1 MKPQTFLVAAFA
13 ALIAGAAGMFVAH
26 HHWPATPAPA
36 PRQIAEAT
44 PETAPDPEIA
54 RLRAQVEQLQ
64 REVSDLRA
72 ENGTLRDLSP
82 KPPADPGARTAAAD
96 TAAPKPA
103 GQDKPPQESEP
114 GAEAAAKA
122 LRDQAINDLQDS
134 NKSGDAAQLLAALAA
149 KGDAEARKALMAILK
164 GDNEDAKEN
173 VIEALDDNGIANSD
187 DFAAAI
193 QSLMTDPSA
202 KVRGEVAQA
211 LSTLPAEVSGPLL
224 VTMLQDTDP
233 RVIRKALDSLGDLK
247 YEGARADLLPLT
259 RHADEGVAFEA
270 SLALHRLG
278 DSSAIEAYVPVYG
291 SRTRSADSK
300 QRLDAVKGLRR
311 IRLESTRAYLE
322 PLQEDP
328 DKDVAKEAKK
338 AIKELDKKQ
347 QPK

>member
-1 MKPQTFLVAAFA
+1 MKPQVFLVAAVA

-26 HHWPATPAPA
+26 HHWPAEAPPVPRPQLAQTPVE
-36 PRQIAEAT
+36 AE
-44 PETAPDPEIA
+44 PDPEVA
-54 RLRAQVEQLQ
+54 RLRAQVNQLQ
-64 REVSDLRA
+64 GENRDLRA
-72 ENGTLRDLSP
+72 ENGTLRNLP
-82 KPPADPGARTAAAD
+82 
-96 TAAPKPA
+96 PKPA
-103 GQDKPPQESEP
+103 TDSGPTKPAVETPATKPVTQDKPPVETEP

-149 KGDAEARKALMAILK
+149 KGDAEAGKALMAILK
-164 GDNEDAKEN
+164 GENEDAKEN
-173 VIEALDDNGIANSD
+173 VIEALDDNGIANRD

-291 SRTRSADSK
+291 ARTRSADSR
-300 QRLDAVKGLRR
+300 QRLEAVKGLRR
-311 IRLESTRAYLE
+311 IKLESTRGYLE

-328 DKDVAKEAKK
+328 DKDVAKEARK
-338 AIKELDKKQ
+338 AIKDLDSKK
-347 QPK
+347 K